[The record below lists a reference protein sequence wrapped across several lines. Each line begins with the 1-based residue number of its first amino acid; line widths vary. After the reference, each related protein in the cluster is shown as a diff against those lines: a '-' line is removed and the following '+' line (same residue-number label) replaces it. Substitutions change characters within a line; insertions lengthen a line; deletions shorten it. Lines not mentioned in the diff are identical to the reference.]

1 MIETIARLYDS
12 HEKALA
18 AGQAL
23 VDAGFAGEQ
32 IALLSARGLPPDTS
46 AGLDDAIRQA
56 GIFGREAAACA
67 GHIKRGAALL
77 SVQAGFGSAGSA
89 MRILNG
95 FGPISLHQADPEP
108 PARPVPSYDAT
119 PLSRIF
125 NLPVLIDSPSRPID
139 VAIDVAPLSQALRLP
154 LLLKEPAPLS
164 RLLRVP
170 ALTDLF

>member
-32 IALLSARGLPPDTS
+32 IALL
-46 AGLDDAIRQA
+46 
-56 GIFGREAAACA
+56 
-67 GHIKRGAALL
+67 
-77 SVQAGFGSAGSA
+77 SA